1 MFLFFGTL
9 KNTWLFVN
17 VRIRKN
23 FLHYYNLDTN
33 MAKQPR
39 IICCCDPLFE
49 LCLSALWANSY
60 EVNAFHVYVRVKTF
74 VRRRFHKGLLV
85 R

>member
-1 MFLFFGTL
+1 MIYKNDMIKAEKTLDRNAENERLDGVFGMFLFFGTL

-49 LCLSALWANSY
+49 LCLSAL
-60 EVNAFHVYVRVKTF
+60 
-74 VRRRFHKGLLV
+74 
-85 R
+85 

>member
-9 KNTWLFVN
+9 KNTWLFIN

-39 IICCCDPLFE
+39 IICCCDRCLNYAFLLFE
-49 LCLSALWANSY
+49 PT
-60 EVNAFHVYVRVKTF
+60 HMK
-74 VRRRFHKGLLV
+74 
-85 R
+85 